1 MGLAM
6 NGLGAGAGAVSL
18 PAPPA
23 IHWTSLS
30 KLRKLAAAGGGD
42 GDGSGNACVL
52 EAPVIAVMP
61 YLRRAAARRA
71 AELMVSRAGAPLQV
85 LAVHD
90 DIGGCPVEIWN
101 TALRLTRG
109 TFFIYCA
116 EDAFAGR
123 YWLRFALEAF
133 QQKPGA
139 GLLAFNDGKWFGQ
152 LAAFGLVRRSW
163 LMPVY
168 GGALFHP
175 GYVQHYGDTELT
187 LIARQQNVLIYHPHS
202 LLVEVDHGKDGK
214 SVNARDKAMFET
226 RTHLGL

>member
-1 MGLAM
+1 MSAA
-6 NGLGAGAGAVSL
+6 AGAGAVV
-18 PAPPA
+18 
-23 IHWTSLS
+23 WTTLS
-30 KLRKLAAAGGGD
+30 RLRAHAAAGE
-42 GDGSGNACVL
+42 CVL
-52 EAPVIAVMP
+52 DAPVVAVMP
-61 YLRRAAARRA
+61 FLRRAAARRA

-85 LAVHD
+85 LVVHD

-101 TALRLTRG
+101 LALKLTRG
-109 TFFIYCA
+109 AFFIYCA

-163 LMPVY
+163 LMPIY

-175 GYVQHYGDTELT
+175 RYVQHYGDTELT
-187 LIARQQNVLIYHPHS
+187 LIAKQQNVLIYHPHS

-214 SVNARDKAMFET
+214 PVNAGDKAMFET
-226 RTHLGL
+226 RARLGFDGRVADQSPLNSFS